1 MQKEKALKDEEKKPE
16 IRLEKWWRY
25 RKWSAAILLIV
36 LVAVG
41 ALVAMNTQ
49 TVSYDFYV
57 GVVTKEHLSQETL
70 DDLQQRLDKAAWDR
84 NHDNAARVL
93 VWDYAVNWNSDGNA
107 STEQSE
113 LDRLEADIGSKM
125 SGLFLVDDPDGMP
138 IETDAVSIP
147 GTNLYAMLPPG
158 HIEAKTYGELLEN
171 LIR

>member
-1 MQKEKALKDEEKKPE
+1 MQIEEALMDEEKKPE

-41 ALVAMNTQ
+41 ALVAMNTNS
-49 TVSYDFYV
+49 VSYDFYV

-93 VWDYAVNWNSDGNA
+93 VWDYAVNWNSE
-107 STEQSE
+107 STESSEQSGLE
-113 LDRLEADIGSKM
+113 RLEADLGSKM
-125 SGLFLVDDPDGMP
+125 SGLFLVDDPEGVP
-138 IETDAVSIP
+138 LAADAVPVP

>member
-1 MQKEKALKDEEKKPE
+1 MQKEEALMDEEKKPE

-41 ALVAMNTQ
+41 ALVAMNTNS
-49 TVSYDFYV
+49 VSYDFYV

-93 VWDYAVNWNSDGNA
+93 IWDYTIDWNADTDTASDK
-107 STEQSE
+107 SE
-113 LDRLEADIGSKM
+113 MDRLESDIGSKM

-158 HIEAKTYGELLEN
+158 HIETKTYGELLEN